1 MKKFILKCSC
11 DIFLKKSI
19 EKSKLNATISNKS
32 NDHTTNLIPKLNK
45 YNLAQH
51 IFVFKII
58 VIFISEKQ
66 KTQFCDKCQY
76 HRS

>member
-32 NDHTTNLIPKLNK
+32 NK